1 MMVSSNTGKMLN
13 ANEEGARVI
22 PEHRVACLTT
32 NSLKEILKLFP
43 KEGENWIYLITRL
56 KARASNLQADTPLVD
71 DETYGITGY
80 LDRRSD
86 SFDMD
91 YELKFD
97 EDGNPINPIDR
108 AAIRTIED
116 DMRKVGIE
124 DAAVEYLW
132 VLLRDPQIKELTGAP
147 EDLFHFYIQSDPVD
161 GDVDREKITEHAV
174 NEALIKECGFKYRIL
189 HCRRLIDRRSEL
201 TLPKSQL
208 TPKYI
213 ILWTGETVYSLRS
226 PIVVAQHLKDTHF
239 GEYKLIKRYGVGVE
253 DTLVLLSA
261 ER

>member
-1 MMVSSNTGKMLN
+1 MV
-13 ANEEGARVI
+13 EEGARII

-32 NSLKEILKLFP
+32 NSLREVLKLFP
-43 KEGENWIYLITRL
+43 KEGDKWTYLITRL
-56 KARASNLQADTPLVD
+56 KAGASNLQADTPFVD
-71 DETYGITGY
+71 DTTYGITGY

-86 SFDMD
+86 LFDMD

-97 EDGNPINPIDR
+97 ENGNPTNPIDQ
-108 AAIRTIED
+108 AAITTIES
-116 DMRKVGIE
+116 DMDKVAIE

-132 VLLRDPQIKELTGAP
+132 LLIRDPKIGQLAGVP
-147 EDLFHFYIQSDPVD
+147 EDLFHVYIQSDPAD
-161 GDVDREKITEHAV
+161 GDIDRQKVLEHPV
-174 NEALIKECGFKYRIL
+174 NEALIKVCGFKYRIL
-189 HCRRLIDRRSEL
+189 HVRRLIDRRSEL

-208 TPKYI
+208 TSRYI

-226 PIVVAQHLKDTHF
+226 PIRLAQHLKDAHF
-239 GEYKLIKRYGVGVE
+239 GEYKLIKRYGVGTE

>member
-1 MMVSSNTGKMLN
+1 MV
-13 ANEEGARVI
+13 EEGARII

-32 NSLKEILKLFP
+32 CSLREVLKLFLA
-43 KEGENWIYLITRL
+43 EGNKWTYLISRL
-56 KARASNLQADTPLVD
+56 KARGSNLQADTPLVD
-71 DETYGITGY
+71 NETYGIIGY

-86 SFDMD
+86 MFDID

-97 EDGNPINPIDR
+97 DDGNPVNPIDR
-108 AAIRTIED
+108 AAITTIESE
-116 DMRKVGIE
+116 MRKVGIE

-132 VLLRDPQIKELTGAP
+132 VLIRDPEIGRLVGIS
-147 EDLFHFYIQSDPVD
+147 EDLFHLYLQSDPVD
-161 GDVDREKITEHAV
+161 GDLDRQKVAEHPL
-174 NEALIKECGFKYRIL
+174 NEALIKDHGFKYRIL
-189 HCRRLIDRRSEL
+189 HARRLIDRRSEL

-213 ILWTGETVYSLRS
+213 ILWTGQTVDSLTS
-226 PIVVAQHLKDTHF
+226 PVRLTQHVKDAHF
-239 GEYKLIKRYGVGVE
+239 GEYKLIKKYGAGTE